1 MLLRYLTRIISMF
14 SMAVVLPSAVF
25 AMGTPPQ
32 SGAGLGTGQ
41 IVATA
46 GIRGLDEERLRAARF
61 DAAELN
67 RMESYTAS
75 AGAARSFAAQGGL
88 SSRPV
93 AYLPDPA
100 RRSGAQP

>member
-1 MLLRYLTRIISMF
+1 MLLRYLTPIVSMF
-14 SMAVVLPSAVF
+14 LMAGVISSPVF
-25 AMGTPPQ
+25 AMGTAPQ

-61 DAAELN
+61 DAAELD
-67 RMESYTAS
+67 RMESYTVS

-88 SSRPV
+88 NSRSV
-93 AYLPDPA
+93 AYLPDSSG
-100 RRSGAQP
+100 RSTQP